1 LTLKKSGIKVEY
13 HERERLSDAFK
24 SILEGE
30 GMKHKHQL
38 QKTVG
43 IFMIVILIAGLA
55 ALPALAGVTD
65 GNPGKTG
72 QTIDIKRFVKPGQ
85 TTIIDFWS
93 KNCPP
98 CMKLGP
104 MLEAMAAKRPKTQVV
119 KLNIDRPGA
128 QGIDFDSPL
137 AKQYKLQGV
146 PHLMVFDESG
156 TLKAQGQEAINMVL
170 PWCQ

>member
-1 LTLKKSGIKVEY
+1 MKHEQHLKK
-13 HERERLSDAFK
+13 A
-24 SILEGE
+24 
-30 GMKHKHQL
+30 
-38 QKTVG
+38 VG
-43 IFMIVILIAGLA
+43 ILMIVFLITGFA
-55 ALPALAGVTD
+55 ALPALAGVTE
-65 GNPGKTG
+65 GNSGKTG
-72 QTIDIKRFVKPGQ
+72 QTIDIKQFVKPGQ
-85 TTIIDFWS
+85 TTVIDFYS
-93 KNCPP
+93 RSCPP

-128 QGIDFDSPL
+128 KGIDFDSPL
-137 AKQYKLQGV
+137 AKQYNLQGV

>member
-1 LTLKKSGIKVEY
+1 MKHEQHLKK
-13 HERERLSDAFK
+13 A
-24 SILEGE
+24 
-30 GMKHKHQL
+30 
-38 QKTVG
+38 VG
-43 IFMIVILIAGLA
+43 ILMIVFLITGLA
-55 ALPALAGVTD
+55 ALPALAGVTE
-65 GNPGKTG
+65 GNSGKTG
-72 QTIDIKRFVKPGQ
+72 QTIDIKQFVKPGQ
-85 TTIIDFWS
+85 TTVIDFYS
-93 KNCPP
+93 RSCPP

-128 QGIDFDSPL
+128 KGIDFDSPL
-137 AKQYKLQGV
+137 AKQYNLQGV

>member
-1 LTLKKSGIKVEY
+1 MKHEQHLKK
-13 HERERLSDAFK
+13 A
-24 SILEGE
+24 
-30 GMKHKHQL
+30 
-38 QKTVG
+38 VG
-43 IFMIVILIAGLA
+43 ILMIVFLITGFA
-55 ALPALAGVTD
+55 ALPALAGVT
-65 GNPGKTG
+65 G
-72 QTIDIKRFVKPGQ
+72 QTIDIKQFVKPGQ
-85 TTIIDFWS
+85 TTVIDFYS
-93 KNCPP
+93 RSCPP

-128 QGIDFDSPL
+128 KGIDFDSPL
-137 AKQYKLQGV
+137 AKQYNLQGV